1 MPYLEQELVLLPQLG
16 DDSRLLE
23 VFGLLARLW
32 FDQLSASEQQQVLVG
47 KRGVRE
53 E

>member
-1 MPYLEQELVLLPQLG
+1 MTLLLQLG

-32 FDQLSASEQQQVLVG
+32 FDQLSVSEQQQVLVG
-47 KRGVRE
+47 AMCVCE

>member
-1 MPYLEQELVLLPQLG
+1 MTLLLQLG

-47 KRGVRE
+47 ARCVCE

>member
-1 MPYLEQELVLLPQLG
+1 MEQELALLLQLG
-16 DDSRLLE
+16 DDNRLLE

-47 KRGVRE
+47 ERCVCE